1 MDKPPA
7 GTKAPGALPGKNA
20 VSRPP
25 KKAEE
30 AQSRSASHDESLAST
45 LPQTEGGMEQPN
57 EDDAAAF
64 LLDQEDNQEP
74 EETSVQEKAVA
85 VRKKPAAEAEPPTEK
100 AAPASAS
107 APESNHLEAT
117 QAFAES
123 GTTDQ
128 GEDAAEAEPDQGQT
142 QQFTEEEAAAAAKPR
157 PAPAKSSAQ
166 ASQQKAT
173 VLGDYRL
180 LKKLGQGGMGS
191 VYLAHQMKLD
201 RQVAIK
207 VLSKELASKPAFV
220 QRFLREARVMAKLDH
235 PNILRCFDVGEAL
248 GYHYLAMEFVEG
260 GSVEGWLK
268 KQGNFS
274 VADSLHIILACAHA
288 LQHAHVLGMIHRDI
302 KPDNLLLTK
311 HGVVKVADLGLAKA
325 TDDDMSLTRTGTGA
339 GTPLYMAPEQARD
352 VKHVDGRVDIYA
364 MGCMLYVFLTGEF
377 PFKGETLVEVIAAKD
392 KGKFT
397 PVRQLNDEVPD
408 KLGLIIDKMLA
419 AKPEHRY
426 QSCAE
431 IILALESLG
440 LASKHLSFL
449 EPPEGH
455 APKVETPPTPAKKI
469 SYSMRSSTVAGT
481 EVGAGVAATP
491 QADDQGDIWYVQLK
505 GDGGKVIVK
514 KVRLEQLLTMA
525 KSKSIDADTQVS
537 RARKEGYRALAS
549 FKEFQHLVK
558 ASATKDK
565 AERKAEKFKALY
577 KKIEKEEISR
587 QRWRWINNLYL
598 RAGGGVIFLLYLIII
613 VAVIAGLGYAFM
625 QYGWPA
631 IAEYFRRVTAS

>member
-1 MDKPPA
+1 MDKPPIGA
-7 GTKAPGALPGKNA
+7 KAPGALPGKA
-20 VSRPP
+20 ASSRPP

-30 AQSRSASHDESLAST
+30 AQSRTPSQDESLAST
-45 LPQTEGGMEQPN
+45 LPQTDEGMEPPI
-57 EDDAAAF
+57 EEDAAAF
-64 LLDQEDNQEP
+64 LLDQEAE
-74 EETSVQEKAVA
+74 EETTVQNQVVPA
-85 VRKKPAAEAEPPTEK
+85 RKKA
-100 AAPASAS
+100 AAPPEANQAVEKPAPVSSSA
-107 APESNHLEAT
+107 AESNHLEAT
-117 QAFAES
+117 QAFAEN

-128 GEDAAEAEPDQGQT
+128 GEDVGAGEPDQGQT
-142 QQFTEEEAAAAAKPR
+142 QQFTEEEATAAAKPK
-157 PAPAKSSAQ
+157 PAPAKSAAQ

-191 VYLAHQMKLD
+191 VYLAHQLKLD

-207 VLSKELASKPAFV
+207 ILSKELASKPAFV

-268 KQGNFS
+268 KLGHFS

-440 LASKHLSFL
+440 LANKHLSFL

-455 APKVETPPTPAKKI
+455 APKAETPPPPAKKI

-505 GDGGKVIVK
+505 GEGGKTIVK
-514 KVRLEQLLTMA
+514 KVRFEQLLMMA

-587 QRWRWINNLYL
+587 QRWRWLHNFYL
-598 RAGGGVIFLLYLIII
+598 RAGGGLIFLLYLIII
-613 VAVIAGLGYAFM
+613 LAVVGGLGYAFM

-631 IAEYFRRVTAS
+631 IADYFRRVTAS